1 MNRTQWLEERR
12 KGIGG
17 SDAASVM
24 ELYRYEE
31 EGPDGKPERPYSYIT
46 TAFMTFLDKVGEQ
59 ELEIPAN
66 FAMQVGTAME
76 PLILR
81 TFEEQTGKR
90 LLPKPEILRHPEFPY
105 IQASLDGWTEDSIV
119 EAKCCRWTPKWGE
132 EGSDQ
137 IPLNYWMQV
146 QHYLMVTGRERA
158 ELAALLYS
166 SEGMNFRLYD
176 ILPDYEW
183 HEACYQRYAE
193 FWKCVEERI
202 APEPFDLNDL
212 KHRFPKSI
220 PLTRKEADST
230 ILGNLRAL
238 KDLKERKEELE
249 ELEGPLRESV
259 VRFIE
264 DAEAISQDGK
274 ILATYKSTKRGTR
287 VLSIKNF

>member
-1 MNRTQWLEERR
+1 MNKTLWLNERR

-17 SDAASVM
+17 SDSASVM
-24 ELYRYEE
+24 GLYKFEE
-31 EGPDGKPERPYSYIT
+31 EGPDGKSVRPYSYIT
-46 TAFMTFLDKVGEQ
+46 TSYMTFLDKVGEQ

-81 TFEEQTGKR
+81 TFEEQTGER
-90 LLPKPEILRHPEFPY
+90 LMPKPEIMRHPEYPY
-105 IQASLDGWTEDSIV
+105 ILASLDGWTEDSVI
-119 EAKCCRWTPKWGE
+119 EAKCCRWSPKWGE
-132 EGSDQ
+132 EGTDQ
-137 IPLNYWMQV
+137 IPLNYWMQC

-166 SEGMNFRLYD
+166 SEGMNFRIYN

-183 HEACYQRYAE
+183 HEACYKRYAE

-212 KHRFPKSI
+212 KHRFPQSI
-220 PLTRKEADST
+220 PLTRKEADEN
-230 ILGNLRAL
+230 ILTSLRSLQEVKRKRAELDEQESAL
-238 KDLKERKEELE
+238 K
-249 ELEGPLRESV
+249 ESV

-264 DAEAISQDGK
+264 DSEAISQNGK
-274 ILATYKSTKRGTR
+274 ILATYKTTKRGTR